1 MQDYYACPVCQEELE
16 YDPCDEPCCKC
27 IWWIMEE
34 RKESERYERLMQER
48 EAWISEH
55 KI

>member
-16 YDPCDEPCCKC
+16 YDPCDEPC
-27 IWWIMEE
+27 
-34 RKESERYERLMQER
+34 YERLMQER